1 MRRSD
6 REISNKN
13 EIFEVMEKCD
23 VCRLAFNDTE
33 SGYPYILPLNFSMKT
48 EGGQVVLYFHG
59 ADAGRKYELI
69 AKDNRAG
76 FEMDCG
82 HGLVMDEESGNCA
95 MNYESVVG
103 RGRIEIVSGKEKE
116 DALRALMQHYRQ
128 GDFPYNKA
136 VVPQTTVLK
145 LTVEEISGKRR
156 GKQS

>member
-13 EIFEVMEKCD
+13 EILEVMEKCD

-33 SGYPYILPLNFSMKT
+33 S
-48 EGGQVVLYFHG
+48 GQVVLYFHG